1 MKEARESRILAEN
14 VKLLTYVTIFYL
26 PLAFCTVSYP
36 NPLNKAVLI
45 VPQSM
50 WAINN
55 MFGTGTRGFV
65 IITSLIALG
74 TYAVVFGL
82 LHPPSR
88 QSLVALMRALPASAF
103 FHNWRFRSNVRKLSP
118 VVVRTLDA
126 RQAGEVGEKQEVDTD
141 AAEVLV
147 KEGQKDN
154 RVELQVK
161 GFMARFRGTRSRG
174 KDEGLV
180 RTVV

>member
-1 MKEARESRILAEN
+1 
-14 VKLLTYVTIFYL
+14 
-26 PLAFCTVSYP
+26 
-36 NPLNKAVLI
+36 
-45 VPQSM
+45 
-50 WAINN
+50 
-55 MFGTGTRGFV
+55 
-65 IITSLIALG
+65 
-74 TYAVVFGL
+74 
-82 LHPPSR
+82 
-88 QSLVALMRALPASAF
+88 
-103 FHNWRFRSNVRKLSP
+103 

-147 KEGQKDN
+147 KEGQKGN

>member
-1 MKEARESRILAEN
+1 
-14 VKLLTYVTIFYL
+14 
-26 PLAFCTVSYP
+26 
-36 NPLNKAVLI
+36 
-45 VPQSM
+45 M

-65 IITSLIALG
+65 IITSLIAFG

-88 QSLVALMRALPASAF
+88 QSLVAFMRALPASAF

-147 KEGQKDN
+147 KEGQKGN